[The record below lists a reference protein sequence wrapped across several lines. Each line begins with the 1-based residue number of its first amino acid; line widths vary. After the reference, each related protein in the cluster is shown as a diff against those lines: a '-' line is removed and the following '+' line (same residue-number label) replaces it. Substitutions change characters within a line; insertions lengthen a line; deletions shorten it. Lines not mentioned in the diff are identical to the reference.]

1 MSRRRINSM
10 AELDEAQMQ
19 LSRKIREKESS
30 ILVRFEEARQFYNPS
45 NMVNGFVQ
53 DYVDSF
59 DWRAAAL
66 SIVRSL
72 KEKLQ

>member
-1 MSRRRINSM
+1 M

-53 DYVDSF
+53 DYVDTF
-59 DWRAAAL
+59 DWRSAAL

>member
-30 ILVRFEEARQFYNPS
+30 IMVRFDEARQFYNPS

>member
-1 MSRRRINSM
+1 M

>member
-1 MSRRRINSM
+1 MSRKNISSM
-10 AELDEAQMQ
+10 KELDEAQRQ
-19 LSRKIREKESS
+19 LSRQIREKESS
-30 ILVRFEEARQFYNPS
+30 IIMKYDEARQFYNPS